1 MGLPQWRWDVFYIE
15 IIRSILNGS
24 WDEADTSKAI
34 NYWWGMKSG
43 AVGIQYSDG
52 LPGGPLQL
60 LGLMETQ
67 LHSGLLTIFPSKVYA
82 QDHRMHSPQKIV
94 YTPKELML
102 MDWLDACVEGALPS
116 YDQLDVKTRT
126 LADICGLDVIKE
138 DADGTAAPSKI

>member
-1 MGLPQWRWDVFYIE
+1 
-15 IIRSILNGS
+15 
-24 WDEADTSKAI
+24 
-34 NYWWGMKSG
+34 
-43 AVGIQYSDG
+43 
-52 LPGGPLQL
+52 
-60 LGLMETQ
+60 
-67 LHSGLLTIFPSKVYA
+67 
-82 QDHRMHSPQKIV
+82 MHSPQKIV